1 MVKIEST
8 CNLGRNVGISA
19 VSDNSSLAFLA
30 SFRIKFRENNF
41 VVFLYITFYFFNFIS
56 KFTAVIKLGNIVK
69 INGDQAF
76 LPQ

>member
-1 MVKIEST
+1 M
-8 CNLGRNVGISA
+8 GRDAGMSA

-41 VVFLYITFYFFNFIS
+41 VVFLYNTFYFFNFIS
-56 KFTAVIKLGNIVK
+56 KFTAVIKQGNIVK
-69 INGDQAF
+69 INGDQAV

>member
-1 MVKIEST
+1 
-8 CNLGRNVGISA
+8 LGRNVGMSA

-41 VVFLYITFYFFNFIS
+41 VVFLYITFYFFLIIIS
-56 KFTAVIKLGNIVK
+56 KFTAVIKQGNIVK
-69 INGDQAF
+69 INGDQAV